1 MSKGGGNQQQQ
12 HKRRTKS
19 STTKFTIPTSK
30 VQCQILLNRL
40 TIKFFNCA
48 FYIADKA
55 MYILGPIL
63 ICLASGI
70 ISGLTYVYFYIIL
83 PMLCGVNWI
92 YTRSD
97 YDMYWKERGYT
108 VTRPSLNDSD
118 NSEDENISK
127 LTTIFIALSTPIGIF
142 NTFIVT
148 FFLCNILYNYFKCV
162 TTSNSGPNYKVVVR
176 ELAQVT
182 NFNYPETNEELIQC
196 KKDQEK
202 KIYERMQRKRN
213 ELMAARGT
221 PIRPG
226 EPSKSAAAENK
237 DDESQQQQGSQSS
250 PLMAATTSTS
260 TNKKKEPPK
269 PLPRIHNW
277 QLLSPTEWSYCRY
290 SHQPKPP
297 RSHYDHVTKSLIL
310 NMDHY
315 CPWMFNC
322 IGYFNYRYFFNF
334 LWFVVVALF
343 YGAVICYKPFM
354 LLGTKEYRDQV
365 KASGGYTNQ
374 LNVYRNGK
382 QLVVKHIQSNSYI
395 PIPTEK
401 TYIALGF
408 MLCLCLALAVMCL
421 GIFHLYLLTSAQSTI
436 EFHGNMSKRKRK
448 GWKNPYSAG
457 SWKKNFELVYGT
469 RYWYLQKNKC
479 SCCTEDENGMSRE
492 EDEDDEKYSYRG
504 ILGILLAMMPSNREP
519 EFLPLLING
528 KLVRR
533 KNRNASNVD
542 SKKIDLEMGTVS
554 TNGSTSDQETEDFIM
569 QASKG
574 TNGLVGRSSRSVK

>member
-1 MSKGGGNQQQQ
+1 MSKGGNQQQQ
-12 HKRRTKS
+12 PKRRTKS
-19 STTKFTIPTSK
+19 STTKFTIPKTK

-70 ISGLTYVYFYIIL
+70 ISGLTYVYFYIVL

-108 VTRPSLNDSD
+108 VSRPSLNSD
-118 NSEDENISK
+118 ADNGEEEERISK
-127 LTTIFIALSTPIGIF
+127 LTTIFIALSTPTGIF
-142 NTFIVT
+142 NTLIVT
-148 FFLCNILYNYFKCV
+148 FFLYNILYNYYKCV

-176 ELAQVT
+176 EIAQVT
-182 NFNYPETNEELIQC
+182 NFNYPETNEELVQC

-202 KIYERMQRKRN
+202 KIYYRMQRKRN

-226 EPSKSAAAENK
+226 EPSNSAENK
-237 DDESQQQQGSQSS
+237 DEESQQQTSASSSQST
-250 PLMAATTSTS
+250 PLMAATTSNAI
-260 TNKKKEPPK
+260 NKKKEPPK
-269 PLPRIHNW
+269 PLPKIHNW

-334 LWFVVVALF
+334 LWFVIVALF
-343 YGAVICYKPFM
+343 YGAIICYKPFM

-365 KASGGYTNQ
+365 KLSGGYTNQ

-382 QLVVKHIQSNSYI
+382 QLVLVKHIQSNSFI

-401 TYIALGF
+401 TSIALGF

-457 SWKKNFELVYGT
+457 SWKKNWELTYGT
-469 RYWYLQKNKC
+469 RYWYLKNKC
-479 SCCTEDENGMSRE
+479 SCCAEDENGMNG

-504 ILGILLAMMPSNREP
+504 ILGILMAMMPSNREP
-519 EFLPLLING
+519 EFLPLPING

-533 KNRNASNVD
+533 NNRNVD
-542 SKKIDLEMGTVS
+542 TKKTDLEMGTVS
-554 TNGSTSDQETEDFIM
+554 TDGSTSDQESEEFIM
-569 QASKG
+569 QSSKD
-574 TNGLVGRSSRSVK
+574 TNGLVGRASRSSK